1 MEKLFIGILFILLA
15 LALPYLYK
23 IYGLKKILQS
33 DIPSEGNWAEL
44 SRGNIYY
51 RWFLPDDSTDL
62 RGTLILVHGF
72 STPSFVWQGLLD
84 NFTRSGY
91 KVLVYDHFGRGYSE
105 RPRIKYDHNLFI
117 RALNGL
123 LESQSIDTPVH
134 LIGYSMGGAVIAHFA
149 DLYGEK
155 VKSVSLIAPAGTMIE
170 EPDINFWAVQPL
182 IGEWFWHVL
191 GSFYVEEQAYEVN
204 DPRGLLPLEY
214 MELLSE
220 QGKYKGFIESLL
232 STVRHFD
239 MFNTEDEYRSIN
251 SLNIPV
257 LAVWGT
263 NDQVTP
269 FSGSNRLLEV
279 MPSTELKVI
288 EGGTHNITFVQPTKI
303 GKMIVS
309 FLEGK

>member
-1 MEKLFIGILFILLA
+1 MV
-15 LALPYLYK
+15 
-23 IYGLKKILQS
+23 
-33 DIPSEGNWAEL
+33 
-44 SRGNIYY
+44 
-51 RWFLPDDSTDL
+51 
-62 RGTLILVHGF
+62 LVHGF
-72 STPSFVWQGLLD
+72 SSPQFVWDGITELLVD
-84 NFTRSGY
+84 AGY
-91 KVLVYDHFGRGYSE
+91 SVLAYDHFGRGYSE
-105 RPRIKYDHNLFI
+105 RPRIKYDHDLYT
-117 RALNGL
+117 RTLNGL

-134 LIGYSMGGAVIAHFA
+134 LVGYSMGGAVIAHFA
-149 DLYGEK
+149 DSHGEK
-155 VKSVSLIAPAGTMIE
+155 VKSVSLIAPAGTMIK
-170 EPDINFWAVQPL
+170 EPEINFWAVQPL

-191 GSFYVEEQAYEVN
+191 GSFYVEDQVYEVT

-239 MFNTEDEYRSIN
+239 MFNTEDEYRS
-251 SLNIPV
+251 LNLLNVPV

-279 MPSTELKVI
+279 IPSTNLKII
-288 EGGTHNITFVQPTKI
+288 EGGGHNITFVQPTKI

-309 FLEGK
+309 FLEEK

>member
-1 MEKLFIGILFILLA
+1 MKKFWVIALVLLLCIMGPYFYKTSKLVPIKSSD
-15 LALPYLYK
+15 LPS
-23 IYGLKKILQS
+23 YGQWAQLS
-33 DIPSEGNWAEL
+33 D
-44 SRGNIYY
+44 GNIFY
-51 RWFLPDDSTDL
+51 RWFEPEQVTKSEPV
-62 RGTLILVHGF
+62 ILVHGF
-72 STPSFVWQGLLD
+72 STPQFVWDGMVQFITDQG
-84 NFTRSGY
+84 FR
-91 KVLVYDHFGRGYSE
+91 VLVYDHFGRGYSE
-105 RPRIKYDHNLFI
+105 RPRIKYDHNLYI

-134 LIGYSMGGAVIAHFA
+134 LVGYSMGGAVIAHFA
-149 DLYGEK
+149 DLHGEK

-170 EPDINFWAVQPL
+170 EPEINFWAVQPL

-191 GSFYVEEQAYEVN
+191 GSFYVEEQVYEVN

-239 MFNTEDEYRSIN
+239 MFNTEDEYRSLN
-251 SLNIPV
+251 DLNIPV

-279 MPSTELKVI
+279 IPSTELKII

>member
-1 MEKLFIGILFILLA
+1 MKLSIRIAVIISILLWI
-15 LALPYLYK
+15 PFYLNTY
-23 IYGLKKILQS
+23 YLKNIS
-33 DIPSEGNWAEL
+33 IEDIPESGEWAQLED
-44 SRGNIYY
+44 GNIFFSWHY
-51 RWFLPDDSTDL
+51 PEEPSKDK
-62 RGTLILVHGF
+62 IVVLVHGF
-72 STPSFVWQGLLD
+72 SSPQFVWDGIAELLVD
-84 NFTRSGY
+84 AGY
-91 KVLVYDHFGRGYSE
+91 SVLAYDHFGRGYSE
-105 RPRIKYDHNLFI
+105 RPRIKYDHNLYI

-134 LIGYSMGGAVIAHFA
+134 LVGYSMGGAVIAHFA
-149 DLYGEK
+149 DTHGEK

-191 GSFYVEEQAYEVN
+191 GSFYVEEQVYEVN

-251 SLNIPV
+251 SLNVPV

-279 MPSTELKVI
+279 MPSTELKII